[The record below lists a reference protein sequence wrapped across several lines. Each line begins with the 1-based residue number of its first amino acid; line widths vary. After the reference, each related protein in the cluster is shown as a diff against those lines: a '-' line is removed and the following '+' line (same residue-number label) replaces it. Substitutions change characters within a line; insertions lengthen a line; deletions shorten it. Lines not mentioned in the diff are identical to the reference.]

1 MKGSWMVKQE
11 RHQERPCY
19 IIGNWKMY
27 KTIDQAL
34 QFVDEIAPL
43 AEKTSYKVMLAAPFT
58 SIRPLADKAKETLI
72 AIGAQNMNDATE
84 GAFTGEVA
92 AIMLKDAGATFVL
105 LGHSER
111 RQLFGETNA
120 FVNRKIKRAL
130 ENGLQPVLCIG
141 ETFKEHEDGK
151 REEVL
156 ECQLKECLEAV
167 SNEAHAQIVIAY
179 EPVWAIGTGLSASPE
194 VVGEVSEL
202 IRRKLA
208 ALWSEKEAK
217 QVSVLYGGSVSPQNA
232 EGYLSTNGI
241 DGLLIGSASLQPESF
256 SKVIAIGQSVCA
268 S

>member
-1 MKGSWMVKQE
+1 
-11 RHQERPCY
+11 
-19 IIGNWKMY
+19 MY
-27 KTIDQAL
+27 KTIEQAL

-58 SIRPLADKAKETLI
+58 SIRALADRAKETCV

-92 AIMLKDAGATFVL
+92 AIMLKDAGAKFVL

-111 RQLFGETNA
+111 RQFFSETNA

-130 ENGLQPVLCIG
+130 DTELQPVLCVG
-141 ETFKEHEDGK
+141 ETFEEHENGK

-156 ECQLKECLEAV
+156 STQLRECLAGV
-167 SNEAHAQIVIAY
+167 SNEAHASLIIAY

-194 VVGEVSEL
+194 MVGEVSDL
-202 IRRKLA
+202 IRKELA
-208 ALWSEKEAK
+208 AIWSENEAK
-217 QVSVLYGGSVSPQNA
+217 KVSVLYGGSVSPQNA
-232 EGYLSTNGI
+232 EGYLSTINI
-241 DGLLIGSASLQPESF
+241 DGLLIGSASLHPDTF
-256 SKVIAIGQSVCA
+256 SKIIAIGQGVYA